1 MQEKAFS
8 RFSSRYSSGNPRC
21 TAYICTT
28 VISWAS
34 CPRNNSRT
42 STARNWSASG
52 KIPRKFLPNTPS
64 FTTTSSRLCRQS
76 WTTARACPGGW
87 KPLPRSGR
95 KSSSR
100 CAERMPRRNWQTAV
114 QGLLARLRN
123 SAKRTRLQREQSSV
137 FNARA
142 NPTVLTGKTG
152 CRCIPDH
159 AAAEGNGSANDA
171 SLHPMCRTVLVQFCE

>member
-95 KSSSR
+95 KLVKQMR
-100 CAERMPRRNWQTAV
+100 RKDAPPELADRRARLTCKIAELRKEDKIAEGAIKRIQRTRESNRIDRENRMP
-114 QGLLARLRN
+114 
-123 SAKRTRLQREQSSV
+123 
-137 FNARA
+137 
-142 NPTVLTGKTG
+142 
-152 CRCIPDH
+152 
-159 AAAEGNGSANDA
+159 
-171 SLHPMCRTVLVQFCE
+171 LHPRPRRRRRERERE